1 MVEQPLDAER
11 WRRWNAGKHKPLDAG
26 ALECWNA
33 SRRKVGEERE
43 LVAAEG

>member
-11 WRRWNAGKHKPLDAG
+11 LNGGKHKPLDDR

-33 SRRKVGEERE
+33 RRRKVGEERE
-43 LVAAEG
+43 LAAAEG

>member
-1 MVEQPLDAER
+1 MVEQQLDAER